1 MNPSE
6 SANSRGGWWRRASIV
21 CVWVMASAC
30 ARMPERASPAVNGA
44 PVASLPAG
52 VDSSRAGRV
61 QGLVVATL
69 VDSGGEGGVFRG
81 FVLQTPASRA
91 DGDPAT
97 PDGLYVAM
105 GTNRELPSARGPVI
119 PRVGDDLVVN
129 GRPLDLQG
137 RPALADAFVVRV
149 ERRDVDLD
157 REVPAFDANPPADEA
172 GAAAYWAA
180 RQGMR
185 CRVPAGAVV
194 QGSHYGDYGK
204 PLSSITVIRPDH
216 PLLARENVY
225 ARRVFR
231 DAHPLDDIPERTFD
245 NGNGFLITLGD
256 GAWKA
261 SVDEPAAML
270 PLVRTF
276 DQLKDP
282 VVGVVLKSGDRYQV
296 HAPAPLAFLPGPRP
310 DLNVP
315 AIKHTRAQ
323 LRVATFN
330 VENLYDHRDDPFDPE
345 DDVER
350 DFNGVV
356 REPRRLQDYVA
367 ASGEDYARKLRCLAA
382 QIVQDLES
390 PDVLMLQ
397 EVEDQDIGTIREG
410 QLEVGPVNNR
420 DGRLDALQELAVE
433 IVSLGGPLYTP
444 VADRAAADSR
454 GIVCAFLFRDDRL
467 RLSTIAEEDPVMS
480 GVPRKAAPTD
490 PDTLAYAFGGSN
502 PRAFNASLWDG
513 RLAHPRAVQVACFQR
528 VPGSD
533 LAFPAGRHLFLV
545 NNHFKSRPQGH
556 VEERREQARSTA
568 AIAAALM
575 QAEPEAAVIVGGDL
589 NTFPRPDEPLPDQP
603 GDQLGPLYE
612 AGLINLHDWQLQH
625 NPAGA
630 YTYVFSGQ
638 AQTIDHLF
646 ISRSLAP
653 ALVDVHALHINADY
667 SPDSRAPT
675 RHASDH
681 DPVLAVFEDLDA
693 PPATE

>member
-1 MNPSE
+1 MDFKMFTT
-6 SANSRGGWWRRASIV
+6 GWPVGRFLALLMVPLVLAAGCGHTPGAS
-21 CVWVMASAC
+21 MTAD
-30 ARMPERASPAVNGA
+30 GA
-44 PVASLPAG
+44 GPVSLPAG
-52 VDSSRAGRV
+52 VASPRDGIV
-61 QGLVVATL
+61 KGLVVAL
-69 VDSGGEGGVFRG
+69 MLDVGGDSGPLRG
-81 FVLQTPASRA
+81 FVLQSPTALA

-97 PDGLYVAM
+97 SDGLFVAM
-105 GTNRELPSARGPVI
+105 GTNRALPSVNGPVI
-119 PRVGDDLVVN
+119 PHVGDDLVLRGNPVV
-129 GRPLDLQG
+129 LQG
-137 RPALADAFVVRV
+137 NPALADAEVVRV
-149 ERRDVDLD
+149 KRRGVDLD
-157 REVPAFDANPPADEA
+157 REVPAFDANPPSDEVE
-172 GAAAYWAA
+172 AAAYWAA
-180 RQGMR
+180 RHGMR

-204 PLSSITVIRPDH
+204 PLSTIMVIRPDH
-216 PLLARENVY
+216 PLQARENVY

-231 DAHPLDDIPERTFD
+231 DAHPLDDQPERLFD
-245 NGNGFLITLGD
+245 NGNGFLIALGD

-261 SVDEPAAML
+261 ALDEPAAML

-276 DQLKDP
+276 DQLKEP
-282 VVGVVLKSGDRYQV
+282 VVGVVLKAGDRYRV
-296 HAPAPLAFLPGPRP
+296 HAPAPIALLPGLRP

-330 VENLYDHRDDPFDPE
+330 IENLYDHRDDPFDPE

-350 DFNGVV
+350 DFNGSV
-356 REPRRLQDYVA
+356 REPRRLQNYVP
-367 ASGEDYARKLRCLAA
+367 ASAEEYARKLRCLAA

-390 PDVLMLQ
+390 PDVLMVQ
-397 EVEDQDIGTIREG
+397 EVEDQDIGTIHEG
-410 QLEVGPVNNR
+410 RLEVGPVNNR

-467 RLSTIAEEDPVMS
+467 RLSAVADDHPVMS
-480 GVPRKAAPTD
+480 GVPQMALPADPTV
-490 PDTLAYAFGGSN
+490 LAYAFGASN
-502 PRAFNASLWDG
+502 PRALNASLGDG
-513 RLAHPRAVQVACFQR
+513 RLANPRAVQVACFQR

-533 LAFPAGRHLFLV
+533 LAFPAGKHLYLV
-545 NNHFKSRPQGH
+545 NNHFKSRPQGY
-556 VEERREQARSTA
+556 VVERREQARSVG

-575 QAEPEAAVIVGGDL
+575 KADPEAGVIVGGDL

-603 GDQLGPLYE
+603 GDQLGALYE
-612 AGLINLHDWQLQH
+612 AGLINLHDWQLQN

-646 ISRSLAP
+646 ISRTLAP
-653 ALVDVHALHINADY
+653 ALIDVHALHINADY
-667 SPDSRAPT
+667 SPDPRAPT

-681 DPVLAVFEDLDA
+681 DPVLAVFEEMDA
-693 PPATE
+693 PLVQE